1 MPDLTPNVGRAAL
14 LLVLAGIAAVLVEWP
29 GHSPA
34 PTALGEQTALALA
47 EASFESPRGPRAA
60 ELAEAHHRQ
69 SAARL
74 QELSSMHALGKIN
87 FHPDQDAVP
96 TAIPVSQQSIE
107 QAADKAA
114 TKLVDQAFARAMVCE
129 HTLHLLKCACVQR
142 RAHAPAALAS
152 GIIPCSDDHTQLSVA

>member
-1 MPDLTPNVGRAAL
+1 MPDLTPHVGRAAL

-29 GHSPA
+29 GHSPV

-74 QELSSMHALGKIN
+74 QELSSVHTLEKNN
-87 FHPDQDAVP
+87 FQLDQDAVP
-96 TAIPVSQQSIE
+96 TAIPVSQQSTAIE

-129 HTLHLLKCACVQR
+129 HTLHLLKFACVHSTTCACTGCSCQR
-142 RAHAPAALAS
+142 HHSLF
-152 GIIPCSDDHTQLSVA
+152 